1 LFPDFRDLLTELA
14 RAGAEFVIVGGYA
27 VSAWGHLRT
36 TKDIDGLIRATPDN
50 ARRVYA
56 ALARFGAPLHDL
68 TVDDLAAP
76 GTFFQIG
83 LPPRRVDIISSLP
96 AITWE
101 EASTG
106 TRKLEFDGVAMP
118 VIGLEALLKNKRA
131 VGRPED
137 KKDVRELERI
147 HGITPP
153 RPARRAGPRK
163 KVGETRPRKRRPST
177 RARR

>member
-1 LFPDFRDLLTELA
+1 MTPPLALFPDFRDLLVELS

-36 TKDIDGLIRATPDN
+36 TKDIDVLIHATPAN
-50 ARRVYA
+50 ARRVYT

-68 TVDDLAAP
+68 TVADLEAP

-83 LPPRRVDIISSLP
+83 LPPRRIDIISSLP

-101 EASTG
+101 EAMDG
-106 TRKLEFDGVAMP
+106 AQHLKFDDVSMP
-118 VIGLEALLKNKRA
+118 VIGLAALLKNKRA

-137 KKDVRELERI
+137 KRDVRELEKI
-147 HGITPP
+147 HGIKDVPTKKP
-153 RPARRAGPRK
+153 RAKPRAKKRK
-163 KVGETRPRKRRPST
+163 GR
-177 RARR
+177 